1 MVTKREVVEKRK
13 KLVSLA
19 KKKVSFNK
27 GDKRV
32 YSPKLC
38 VVCGRPLS
46 SLIINENKYIII
58 QAHTRYHINDLF
70 TVDACV
76 DITSCYRTLKQKGEL
91 EEDVDVKQYQ
101 ARSKE
106 EKGRLL
112 K

>member
-27 GDKRV
+27 GDKRA

-58 QAHTRYHINDLF
+58 QDHTRYHINELF
-70 TVDACV
+70 IVDACT
-76 DITSCYRTLKQKGEL
+76 DITSCYRTLKQKGDL

-101 ARSKE
+101 ASGKE
-106 EKGRLL
+106 T
-112 K
+112 